1 MQSLELLKARIEG
14 ARTLGSIVRT
24 MKILAAVGVR
34 QDAKAREALADYLR
48 TIELGLQVALRHRG
62 QGAVI
67 EAGRAESSPPPTLAL
82 VIGSDMGMCGQFN
95 EKIAAFAR
103 ARLQGTAA
111 PKVSLIAA
119 GERVAMRLEDLDL
132 RPDFVV
138 ACPANPSTGVG
149 IAVRQLLARLDAW
162 NEGSPGGLVLAFHNK
177 QAGRGM
183 ETECRMTQ
191 LLPVDESYLREL
203 RDREWKSRS
212 LPQIRMDSREFLH
225 AYLRGLI
232 RTSLFR
238 IFLDSLESENAA
250 RLEAME
256 AAERHIDE
264 HLGELRASFNEAR
277 QDAITSELLDIIAGV
292 EAAGSEAARNR
303 GTADGA
309 QGAIQLSSFWMPS

>member
-48 TIELGLQVALRHRG
+48 TIELGLHVALRSRE
-62 QGAVI
+62 QGTSI
-67 EAGRAESSPPPTLAL
+67 EAGRARESSPPVFAL

-95 EKIAAFAR
+95 ERIAAFAS
-103 ARLQGTAA
+103 ARLKLAA
-111 PKVSLIAA
+111 PRKVTLVAA
-119 GERVAMRLEDLDL
+119 GERVARRLEDLDL
-132 RPDFVV
+132 RPDAIL

-149 IAVRQLLARLDAW
+149 IVVRQLLARLDAW
-162 NEGSPGGLVLAFHNK
+162 NEGSRGGLALAFHNK

-191 LLPVDESYLREL
+191 LLPVDEAYLAGL

-212 LPQIRMDSREFLH
+212 LPQFKMDGRELLH
-225 AYLRGLI
+225 AFLRGLI
-232 RTSLFR
+232 RASLFR

-292 EAAGSEAARNR
+292 EAAGSEAARKR
-303 GTADGA
+303 WTAEGA
-309 QGAIQLSSFWMPS
+309 QPPRNRARTAT